1 MNEPGKVRGLV
12 GRIGGP
18 ERLRDVL
25 TSLYA
30 RMAADPLIG
39 FFFAQKDLK
48 QVVEGQHAFL
58 MRAFQEVERFHG
70 RHPSVAHRNLAP
82 ILRGHFDRRL
92 VILRELLTEL
102 GIDALDVDAWVKVE
116 EGMRGVVQQGR

>member
-102 GIDALDVDAWVKVE
+102 AIDALDVDAWVKVE